1 MQKPSPAS
9 SGKPELLF
17 LSPEPP
23 YPMIGGGSTRTASL
37 LEFFAPRFAID
48 MILFAEEGSPDPAEA
63 VPRRLVRSV
72 STLRLPRHR
81 KTLLARTGRN
91 FTRYLQSRPPLIDR
105 FSGLDQPL
113 STLLAGRR
121 YTLGIVEH
129 FWCAPYVSLLRR
141 HCADVWLDLHNIES
155 VWHAR
160 LAKTE
165 NFFLRPALT
174 GFASVCRKLECELL
188 PLFSRILVP
197 SENDLQELG
206 TAAGTVPV
214 TVYPNALPWI
224 DRRNAPGRRRSS
236 SQGTWSTRRTSG
248 PYAGSHGMCGPG

>member
-1 MQKPSPAS
+1 
-9 SGKPELLF
+9 
-17 LSPEPP
+17 
-23 YPMIGGGSTRTASL
+23 MIGGGSTRTASL

-224 DRRNAPGRRRSS
+224 DPPERSGEEAIIFTACVALAEPLAARLGLAYSGEEPTRNPALHQVGSRYRIDRS
-236 SQGTWSTRRTSG
+236 GGER
-248 PYAGSHGMCGPG
+248 HH